1 MENFLFIRVARAFG
15 GEMKIIVLAKHAP
28 DPQSEVGVA
37 SDGKSLSLGAAVFD
51 INDWDRYAVE
61 EAIRIKEKLG
71 GEVVVV
77 GVGKN
82 CDDTLRKCLAMGAD
96 RAIKIPLDAG
106 IDAYQI
112 AEVIA
117 EAIKNEKFD
126 MIFAGLMSQ
135 DMNNGLVGVLLAGM
149 LNLPFATAVTAIDI
163 KDGKVKVKRE
173 IEGGYQEE
181 VELPMPCLL
190 TIQSGINEPRYV
202 SVMGIKKAKTKEMKE
217 LKISPKSKKVE
228 VVKMYLPPVKK
239 AELITGDPGQIATKL
254 IAILKERG
262 LI

>member
-1 MENFLFIRVARAFG
+1 
-15 GEMKIIVLAKHAP
+15 MKIIVLAKHAP
-28 DPQSEVGVA
+28 DPQSEVGIA
-37 SDGKSLSLGAAVFD
+37 SDGKSLSLGTAVFD

-96 RAIKIPLDAG
+96 RAIKIPFDGG

-135 DMNNGLVGVLLAGM
+135 DMNNALVGVLLAGM
-149 LNLPFATAVTAIDI
+149 LDLPFATAVTAIDI
-163 KDGKVKVKRE
+163 KDKTVRAKRE

-181 VELPMPCLL
+181 VELTTPCLL

-217 LKISPKSKKVE
+217 VSVAPKSKKVE
-228 VVKMYLPPVKK
+228 ILKMYLPPVKK
-239 AELITGDPGQIATKL
+239 AEMITGDPDQVASKVV
-254 IAILKERG
+254 AILKERG
-262 LI
+262 LVG

>member
-1 MENFLFIRVARAFG
+1 
-15 GEMKIIVLAKHAP
+15 MKIIVLAKHAP
-28 DPQSEVGVA
+28 DPQSEVSVS
-37 SDGKSLSLGAAVFD
+37 SDGKSLSFGTAVFD

-61 EAIRIKEKLG
+61 EAIRIKEKMG

-96 RAIKIPLDAG
+96 RAIKIPFDGG
-106 IDAYQI
+106 IDAQQI
-112 AEVIA
+112 SEVIA

-126 MIFAGLMSQ
+126 MIFAGMMSQ
-135 DMNNGLVGVLLAGM
+135 DMNNALVGVLIAGM
-149 LNLPFATAVTAIDI
+149 LNLPFATAVTAIEI
-163 KDGKVKVKRE
+163 KDKSVKVKRE
-173 IEGGYQEE
+173 IEGGYQEIS
-181 VELPMPCLL
+181 ELPIPCLL

-202 SVMGIKKAKTKEMKE
+202 SVMGIKKAKTKEMRE
-217 LKISPKSKKVE
+217 VNLMPKSKNVE

-239 AELITGDPGQIATKL
+239 AELISGDPGQIASKL
-254 IAILKERG
+254 VSILKDRG

>member
-1 MENFLFIRVARAFG
+1 
-15 GEMKIIVLAKHAP
+15 MKIIVLAKHAP
-28 DPQSEVGVA
+28 DPQSEIGIA
-37 SDGKSLSLGAAVFD
+37 SDGKSLSLSTAVFD

-61 EAIRIKEKLG
+61 EAIRIKEKMG

-96 RAIKIPLDAG
+96 RAIKIPFDG
-106 IDAYQI
+106 GVDAYQI

-135 DMNNGLVGVLLAGM
+135 DMNNALVGTLLAGM
-149 LNLPFATAVTAIDI
+149 LNLPFATAVTEIEI
-163 KDGKVKVKRE
+163 KDKTVRVKRE
-173 IEGGYQEE
+173 IEGGYKEE
-181 VELPMPCLL
+181 AELTMPCLL

-217 LKISPKSKKVE
+217 VNVAPKSKKVE
-228 VVKMYLPPVKK
+228 VLKMYLPPVKK
-239 AELITGDPGQIATKL
+239 AEMITGDPDQIASKV

-262 LI
+262 LIG